1 MHLAVDP
8 LLQAT
13 NTLQSKICAFEG
25 TPVNADVVNQ
35 VEVVNVAV

>member
-1 MHLAVDP
+1 LHLAVDP

-13 NTLQSKICAFEG
+13 NTLHSKISAFEG
-25 TPVNADVVNQ
+25 TPVNEDVVNQ

>member
-1 MHLAVDP
+1 LHLAVDP

-13 NTLQSKICAFEG
+13 NTLQNKISAFEG

-35 VEVVNVAV
+35 LEVVKVTV